1 MVVSVYINPKREDQR
16 QVSISLFHDTVLDS
30 LVLVTLFG
38 LSSEELAC
46 MELAAAWDRCSA
58 VTSRAKP

>member
-1 MVVSVYINPKREDQR
+1 LP
-16 QVSISLFHDTVLDS
+16 ISLFHDTVLDS

-38 LSSEELAC
+38 ISSEELAC
-46 MELAAAWDRCSA
+46 MELAAAWDRCRA

>member
-1 MVVSVYINPKREDQR
+1 MVVSVIVIRGERSNALP
-16 QVSISLFHDTVLDS
+16 ISLFHDTVLDS

-46 MELAAAWDRCSA
+46 MELAAAWDRCRA